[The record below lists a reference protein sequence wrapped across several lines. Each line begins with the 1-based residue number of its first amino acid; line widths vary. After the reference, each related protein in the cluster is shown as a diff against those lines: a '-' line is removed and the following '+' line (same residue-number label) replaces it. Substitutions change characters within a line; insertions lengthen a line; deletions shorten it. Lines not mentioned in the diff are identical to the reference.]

1 MINWR
6 RMLNVRAT
14 IVLALAVLLTSCSDD
29 KVAGGTTEDAG
40 LAIKNLDVAGLAQ
53 KGPFVKGSVVTL
65 QGVDCK
71 TMEFTDEVFKG
82 SVINNDGEY
91 VVENVSLSV
100 ACALLEVT
108 GYYLNENT
116 GKKSTGEISLHA
128 LTDLSDRKN
137 VNINVFTELEYKRV
151 MNLVTEKKMS
161 FADAKKQAEKEVL
174 AAFDVTAK
182 EGAFAPFEDLNI
194 FDEAED
200 NVALHDVSVM
210 LQADLDATELAERLE
225 NIAADIAKDGKW
237 DDRGS
242 SSNNTKD
249 SYLNPDIAYGEMTD
263 SRDGQV
269 YKTVKIGNQV
279 WMAQNLNYADS
290 VKTPSLKGK
299 SWCYNNDPE
308 KCAIAGRLYTWAAAI
323 DSVKLATDKDNPVDC
338 GNGKLCGLIGPLQ
351 GICPDGWLL
360 PSEKEWSEMD
370 KVVAGKAVQDTSG
383 KFFKTTKGWSGDNN
397 GTDVAGFSAMPAG
410 YRYGSFI
417 SWGSAAYF
425 WTSAEDNGNLTDW
438 DYNPAIAH
446 NRSFSTKDYYSISGL
461 YKYIGMSVRCV
472 KGESAPVFLEKEES
486 PKATYL
492 NPKIKYDSIVD
503 SRDGKVY
510 KTVKIGDQ
518 TWMAQNL
525 SYKMNGRFCY
535 KDSVKYCNNYG
546 GLYLWS
552 AAIGQFEAE
561 CDSKESCKIQG
572 ICPNGWHVPDTT
584 EWSKLYSAVGR
595 TPNAMQA
602 KGFDYWPDATD
613 DYGFSVIPAGNWFHD
628 GFYNLGFTGDFW
640 MSTRKDGGEPYYW
653 DLDSAVAGFKT
664 LISTQLRCSIRC
676 IKDDDGTVP
685 ESSSSSVIPASS
697 GNLPSSSSSLV
708 NAYLNPDVVYSE
720 MTDPRDGRVYKVAYI
735 DRRFWMAENLDYA
748 DSVSMPSLKGR
759 SWCYQNKPEN
769 CATMGRLY
777 SWAAA
782 IDSSKLAV
790 DGMDC
795 GAGKTC
801 GLRGPVQGVCPDG
814 WHLPTKV
821 EWVDMWEAIAGNEA
835 WNVAGSLLKSKT
847 GWNNEANGS
856 DDYGFSAAPAGFKA
870 GAAYGYLGEYARF
883 WSSTENE
890 EAENGSA
897 SSNRNA
903 YNVIYGLKDDP
914 QLSGDNKAYGMSVR
928 CVANDARLDWTVPK
942 ESYLNPDIDYG
953 ELTDSRDGQ
962 VYKTVKIG
970 NQTWMAQN
978 LNYADSVK
986 TPSLKGN
993 SWCFGDRPKRCN
1005 VGGRLYTWAA
1015 AIDSVGLA
1023 KNPDNP
1029 RDCGYNKECPF
1040 TESVHGICPDG
1051 WHLPS
1056 KAEFD
1061 TLVATVGGKE
1071 IAELNLR
1078 SRIGWSLY
1086 ETGSDSYGFSA
1097 IPVGRRLNDKESG
1110 NVEYLFSGLA
1120 VDFWSSSERYTG
1132 TEPSPT
1138 MMVYVLRVYD
1148 NQNSSPVVIVGKGAG
1163 YSIRCLKD

>member
-1 MINWR
+1 MIDWR

-14 IVLALAVLLTSCSDD
+14 FVLALAVLMAACSDD
-29 KVAGGTTEDAG
+29 KMSGGTTEDAG
-40 LAIKNLDVAGLAQ
+40 IIANLNVTGLAQ

-71 TMEFTDEVFKG
+71 TMEFTDEIFEG
-82 SVINNDGEY
+82 SVINDDGEY
-91 VVENVSLSV
+91 VVENVNLSV

-116 GKKSTGEISLHA
+116 GKKSTGEVSLHA

-151 MNLVTEKKMS
+151 MNLVTEKKVS
-161 FADAKKQAEKEVL
+161 FADAKKQAEREVL
-174 AAFDVTAK
+174 TAFDVNA
-182 EGAFAPFEDLNI
+182 ENGDFSLFEDLDVFEKGKAN
-194 FDEAED
+194 E
-200 NVALHDVSVM
+200 ALHDVSVM
-210 LQADLDATELAERLE
+210 LQADLDASELSERLE
-225 NIAADIAKDGKW
+225 NIAADIAKDGEW
-237 DDRGS
+237 NDRASVIPASSSSTEGKGTRSSS
-242 SSNNTKD
+242 SSNVIASEAKQSSDSTKD
-249 SYLNPDIAYGEMTD
+249 SYLNPDIVYGEMTD
-263 SRDGQV
+263 PRDGQV

-370 KVVAGKAVQDTSG
+370 KAVAGKAVQDTSG
-383 KFFKTTKGWSGDNN
+383 KFFKTTNGWSGDRN

-410 YRYGSFI
+410 YRYGSFN

-535 KDSVKYCNNYG
+535 RDSVKYCNSYG

-602 KGFDYWPDATD
+602 KGFDYWPEATD

-653 DLDSAVAGFKT
+653 DLDFEVAGFKT

-676 IKDDDGTVP
+676 IKDDDESVP
-685 ESSSSSVIPASS
+685 
-697 GNLPSSSSSLV
+697 
-708 NAYLNPDVVYSE
+708 
-720 MTDPRDGRVYKVAYI
+720 
-735 DRRFWMAENLDYA
+735 
-748 DSVSMPSLKGR
+748 
-759 SWCYQNKPEN
+759 
-769 CATMGRLY
+769 
-777 SWAAA
+777 
-782 IDSSKLAV
+782 LAV
-790 DGMDC
+790 PC
-795 GAGKTC
+795 KTETEDNC
-801 GLRGPVQGVCPDG
+801 
-814 WHLPTKV
+814 
-821 EWVDMWEAIAGNEA
+821 E
-835 WNVAGSLLKSKT
+835 
-847 GWNNEANGS
+847 
-856 DDYGFSAAPAGFKA
+856 YG
-870 GAAYGYLGEYARF
+870 
-883 WSSTENE
+883 T
-890 EAENGSA
+890 
-897 SSNRNA
+897 
-903 YNVIYGLKDDP
+903 
-914 QLSGDNKAYGMSVR
+914 LS
-928 CVANDARLDWTVPK
+928 
-942 ESYLNPDIDYG
+942 
-953 ELTDSRDGQ
+953 DSRDGQ
-962 VYKTVKIG
+962 TYKTVKIG
-970 NQTWMAQN
+970 DQVWMAEN
-978 LNYADSVK
+978 LNYEN
-986 TPSLKGN
+986 GN
-993 SWCFGDRPKRCN
+993 SMCYSDGSTKC
-1005 VGGRLYTWAA
+1005 GKSGRIYTWDAA
-1015 AIDSVGLA
+1015 
-1023 KNPDNP
+1023 
-1029 RDCGYNKECPF
+1029 KEVCP
-1040 TESVHGICPDG
+1040 SG
-1051 WHLPS
+1051 WHLP
-1056 KAEFD
+1056 D
-1061 TLVATVGGKE
+1061 TTEWAALFSAVGTRGM
-1071 IAELNLR
+1071 AGRNLK
-1078 SRIGWSLY
+1078 STTGWADD
-1086 ETGSDSYGFSA
+1086 GNGVDAYGFSVLPIA
-1097 IPVGRRLNDKESG
+1097 FWDVSEFIARDE
-1110 NVEYLFSGLA
+1110 FA
-1120 VDFWSSSERYTG
+1120 MFWSS
-1132 TEPSPT
+1132 TEVDSDEAELQEFY
-1138 MMVYVLRVYD
+1138 MSYDSVLHGSFSKKMALSV
-1148 NQNSSPVVIVGKGAG
+1148 
-1163 YSIRCLKD
+1163 RCLKD

>member
-1 MINWR
+1 MG
-6 RMLNVRAT
+6 
-14 IVLALAVLLTSCSDD
+14 
-29 KVAGGTTEDAG
+29 KYG
-40 LAIKNLDVAGLAQ
+40 LA
-53 KGPFVKGSVVTL
+53 
-65 QGVDCK
+65 
-71 TMEFTDEVFKG
+71 
-82 SVINNDGEY
+82 
-91 VVENVSLSV
+91 
-100 ACALLEVT
+100 
-108 GYYLNENT
+108 
-116 GKKSTGEISLHA
+116 
-128 LTDLSDRKN
+128 
-137 VNINVFTELEYKRV
+137 
-151 MNLVTEKKMS
+151 
-161 FADAKKQAEKEVL
+161 
-174 AAFDVTAK
+174 
-182 EGAFAPFEDLNI
+182 
-194 FDEAED
+194 
-200 NVALHDVSVM
+200 
-210 LQADLDATELAERLE
+210 
-225 NIAADIAKDGKW
+225 
-237 DDRGS
+237 S
-242 SSNNTKD
+242 SSSSFNDSTKD
-249 SYLNPDIAYGEMTD
+249 SYLNPDIEYGEMTD

-535 KDSVKYCNNYG
+535 KDSVKYCNSYG

-653 DLDSAVAGFKT
+653 DLDSEVAGFKT

-676 IKDDDGTVP
+676 IKDDDETVP

-697 GNLPSSSSSLV
+697 GNLPSSSSWS
-708 NAYLNPDVVYSE
+708 
-720 MTDPRDGRVYKVAYI
+720 K
-735 DRRFWMAENLDYA
+735 
-748 DSVSMPSLKGR
+748 
-759 SWCYQNKPEN
+759 
-769 CATMGRLY
+769 ATG
-777 SWAAA
+777 
-782 IDSSKLAV
+782 SSSSSITLATP
-790 DGMDC
+790 C
-795 GAGKTC
+795 KT
-801 GLRGPVQGVCPDG
+801 
-814 WHLPTKV
+814 
-821 EWVDMWEAIAGNEA
+821 
-835 WNVAGSLLKSKT
+835 
-847 GWNNEANGS
+847 
-856 DDYGFSAAPAGFKA
+856 
-870 GAAYGYLGEYARF
+870 
-883 WSSTENE
+883 
-890 EAENGSA
+890 EAEDNCE
-897 SSNRNA
+897 
-903 YNVIYGLKDDP
+903 YGTL
-914 QLSGDNKAYGMSVR
+914 A
-928 CVANDARLDWTVPK
+928 
-942 ESYLNPDIDYG
+942 
-953 ELTDSRDGQ
+953 DSRDGQ
-962 VYKTVKIG
+962 TYKTVKIG
-970 NQTWMAQN
+970 DQVWMAEN
-978 LNYADSVK
+978 LNYEN
-986 TPSLKGN
+986 GN
-993 SWCFGDRPKRCN
+993 SMCYSDDTTKCSKS
-1005 VGGRLYTWAA
+1005 GRIYTWDAA
-1015 AIDSVGLA
+1015 
-1023 KNPDNP
+1023 
-1029 RDCGYNKECPF
+1029 KEVCP
-1040 TESVHGICPDG
+1040 SG
-1051 WHLPS
+1051 WHLPDS
-1056 KAEFD
+1056 LEWEALFSAVGTRGKA
-1061 TLVATVGGKE
+1061 GR
-1071 IAELNLR
+1071 NLK
-1078 SRIGWSLY
+1078 STTGWADN
-1086 ETGSDSYGFSA
+1086 GNGVDAYGFSVLPIA
-1097 IPVGRRLNDKESG
+1097 FWDVSEFIARD
-1110 NVEYLFSGLA
+1110 EYA
-1120 VDFWSSSERYTG
+1120 KFWSS
-1132 TEPSPT
+1132 TEVGADKAELQDFYMS
-1138 MMVYVLRVYD
+1138 YDSVLHGSFSKKMALSV
-1148 NQNSSPVVIVGKGAG
+1148 
-1163 YSIRCLKD
+1163 RCVKD

>member
-1 MINWR
+1 MKSVVKVFD
-6 RMLNVRAT
+6 LF
-14 IVLALAVLLTSCSDD
+14 LALALAMLMASCSDD
-29 KVAGGTTEDAG
+29 KMAGGTTEDAG
-40 LAIKNLDVAGLAQ
+40 IIADLDVAGLAQ

-82 SVINNDGEY
+82 AVINDDGEY

-108 GYYLNENT
+108 GYYLNEST
-116 GKKSTGEISLHA
+116 GKKSTGEITLHT
-128 LTDLSDRKN
+128 LTDLSGRES

-151 MNLVTEKKMS
+151 MKLVTEKKKS

-174 AAFDVTAK
+174 AAFDVK
-182 EGAFAPFEDLNI
+182 GDFVPFEDLDI
-194 FDEAED
+194 FENGKDD
-200 NVALHDVSVM
+200 VALLDVSIM

-237 DDRGS
+237 DDRSSVIPAS
-242 SSNNTKD
+242 SSSTEGRESNSSIKD
-249 SYLNPDIAYGEMTD
+249 TYLNPGIAYGEMTD

-269 YKTVKIGNQV
+269 YKTIKIGKQV
-279 WMAQNLNYADS
+279 WMAQNLNYEAA
-290 VKTPSLKGK
+290 TGY
-299 SWCYNNDPE
+299 CYNDSAEYCE
-308 KCAIAGRLYTWAAAI
+308 KYGRLYTWAA
-323 DSVKLATDKDNPVDC
+323 SVDKSE
-338 GNGKLCGLIGPLQ
+338 KECGLGNECNLASGNIR
-351 GICPDGWLL
+351 GICPDGWYL
-360 PSEKEWSEMD
+360 PSEDDFETLI
-370 KVVAGKAVQDTSG
+370 KAVGGEKGASAKLKSLSG
-383 KFFKTTKGWSGDNN
+383 WRDDDGESGN
-397 GTDVAGFSAMPAG
+397 GTDAFGFSALPVGVGMQG
-410 YRYGSFI
+410 YYGEGYGTQF
-417 SWGSAAYF
+417 WGSTECGPGNAADKGY
-425 WTSAEDNGNLTDW
+425 SCASIMSLEYDDVDVDL
-438 DYNPAIAH
+438 
-446 NRSFSTKDYYSISGL
+446 RSYAAKDF
-461 YKYIGMSVRCV
+461 KFSVRCI
-472 KGESAPVFLEKEES
+472 KEDGEFVPV
-486 PKATYL
+486 
-492 NPKIKYDSIVD
+492 
-503 SRDGKVY
+503 
-510 KTVKIGDQ
+510 
-518 TWMAQNL
+518 
-525 SYKMNGRFCY
+525 
-535 KDSVKYCNNYG
+535 
-546 GLYLWS
+546 
-552 AAIGQFEAE
+552 
-561 CDSKESCKIQG
+561 
-572 ICPNGWHVPDTT
+572 
-584 EWSKLYSAVGR
+584 
-595 TPNAMQA
+595 
-602 KGFDYWPDATD
+602 
-613 DYGFSVIPAGNWFHD
+613 
-628 GFYNLGFTGDFW
+628 
-640 MSTRKDGGEPYYW
+640 
-653 DLDSAVAGFKT
+653 
-664 LISTQLRCSIRC
+664 
-676 IKDDDGTVP
+676 
-685 ESSSSSVIPASS
+685 SSSSVIPASS
-697 GNLPSSSSSLV
+697 GNLPSSSSSTEGRGSSDSLV
-708 NAYLNPDVVYSE
+708 NAYLNPDVEYVE

-735 DRRFWMAENLDYA
+735 DRRYWMAENLDYA
-748 DSVSMPSLKGR
+748 DSVNMPSLKGR

-782 IDSSKLAV
+782 IDSSKLAA
-790 DGMDC
+790 DGEDC

-847 GWNNEANGS
+847 GWNNDANGS

-870 GAAYGYLGEYARF
+870 GAAYGYFGEYARF

-890 EAENGSA
+890 EAENGTA

-914 QLSGDNKAYGMSVR
+914 QLSGDDKAYGMSVR
-928 CVANDARLDWTVPK
+928 CVANDGRLDWTVPK

-993 SWCFGDRPKRCN
+993 SWCFGDKPKRCN

-1023 KNPDNP
+1023 KDPDNP
-1029 RDCGYNKECPF
+1029 RDCGKNKECPF

-1120 VDFWSSSERYTG
+1120 VDFWSSSECYTG

-1148 NQNSSPVVIVGKGAG
+1148 DQNSSPVVIVGKGAG
-1163 YSIRCLKD
+1163 YSVRCLKD

>member
-1 MINWR
+1 MIDWR

-40 LAIKNLDVAGLAQ
+40 IIADLDVAGLAQ

-71 TMEFTDEVFKG
+71 TMDFTDEVFEG

-91 VVENVSLSV
+91 VVENVNLSV
-100 ACALLEVT
+100 PCALLEVM
-108 GYYLNENT
+108 GHYLNENT
-116 GKKSTGEISLHA
+116 DKKSTGEISLHT

-151 MNLVTEKKMS
+151 MNLVTEKKMP

-174 AAFDVTAK
+174 TAFDVKAK
-182 EGAFAPFEDLNI
+182 EGDFALFEDLDV
-194 FDEAED
+194 FEKGKE

-210 LQADLDATELAERLE
+210 LQADLDASELAERLE

-237 DDRGS
+237 DDRASVIPASSGNLPSSSSSKQGS
-242 SSNNTKD
+242 SSSLKIASSSSSTEGRGSTSSTKD
-249 SYLNPDIAYGEMTD
+249 SYLNPDIEYGEMTD
-263 SRDGQV
+263 PRDGQV

-535 KDSVKYCNNYG
+535 KDSVKYCNSYG

-653 DLDSAVAGFKT
+653 DLDSEVAGFKT

-676 IKDDDGTVP
+676 IKDDDGTIP

-697 GNLPSSSSSLV
+697 GNLPSSSSWS
-708 NAYLNPDVVYSE
+708 
-720 MTDPRDGRVYKVAYI
+720 K
-735 DRRFWMAENLDYA
+735 
-748 DSVSMPSLKGR
+748 
-759 SWCYQNKPEN
+759 
-769 CATMGRLY
+769 ATG
-777 SWAAA
+777 
-782 IDSSKLAV
+782 SSSSSITLATP
-790 DGMDC
+790 C
-795 GAGKTC
+795 KT
-801 GLRGPVQGVCPDG
+801 
-814 WHLPTKV
+814 
-821 EWVDMWEAIAGNEA
+821 
-835 WNVAGSLLKSKT
+835 
-847 GWNNEANGS
+847 
-856 DDYGFSAAPAGFKA
+856 
-870 GAAYGYLGEYARF
+870 
-883 WSSTENE
+883 
-890 EAENGSA
+890 EAEDNCE
-897 SSNRNA
+897 
-903 YNVIYGLKDDP
+903 YGTL
-914 QLSGDNKAYGMSVR
+914 A
-928 CVANDARLDWTVPK
+928 
-942 ESYLNPDIDYG
+942 
-953 ELTDSRDGQ
+953 DSRDGQ
-962 VYKTVKIG
+962 TYKTVKIG
-970 NQTWMAQN
+970 DQVWMAEN
-978 LNYADSVK
+978 LNYEN
-986 TPSLKGN
+986 GN
-993 SWCFGDRPKRCN
+993 SMCYSDDSTKCGKS
-1005 VGGRLYTWAA
+1005 GRIYTWDAA
-1015 AIDSVGLA
+1015 
-1023 KNPDNP
+1023 
-1029 RDCGYNKECPF
+1029 KEVCP
-1040 TESVHGICPDG
+1040 SG
-1051 WHLPS
+1051 WHLPDS
-1056 KAEFD
+1056 LEWEALFSAVGTRGKA
-1061 TLVATVGGKE
+1061 GR
-1071 IAELNLR
+1071 NLK
-1078 SRIGWSLY
+1078 STTGWADN
-1086 ETGSDSYGFSA
+1086 GNGVDAYGFSVLPIA
-1097 IPVGRRLNDKESG
+1097 FWDVSEFIARD
-1110 NVEYLFSGLA
+1110 EYA
-1120 VDFWSSSERYTG
+1120 KFWSS
-1132 TEPSPT
+1132 TEVGADKAELQDFYMS
-1138 MMVYVLRVYD
+1138 YDSVLHGSFSKKMALSV
-1148 NQNSSPVVIVGKGAG
+1148 
-1163 YSIRCLKD
+1163 RCVKD

>member
-6 RMLNVRAT
+6 RMLNVRV
-14 IVLALAVLLTSCSDD
+14 IFVLALAVLMASCSDD

-71 TMEFTDEVFKG
+71 TMNFTDELFEG

-91 VVENVSLSV
+91 VVENVNLSV

-151 MNLVTEKKMS
+151 MNLVTKKKMS

-174 AAFDVTAK
+174 AAFDVNADD
-182 EGAFAPFEDLNI
+182 GDSALFEDLDV
-194 FDEAED
+194 FEKGKE

-210 LQADLDATELAERLE
+210 LQADLDATKLAERLE

-237 DDRGS
+237 DDRASVIPASSGNLPSLSSSKQGS
-242 SSNNTKD
+242 SSSLKIASSSSSTEGRGSTSSTKD
-249 SYLNPDIAYGEMTD
+249 SYLNPDIVYGEMTD
-263 SRDGQV
+263 PRDGQV

-299 SWCYNNDPE
+299 SWCYNNDSE

-351 GICPDGWLL
+351 GVCPDGWLL
-360 PSEKEWSEMD
+360 PSEKEWNEMD

-383 KFFKTTKGWSGDNN
+383 KFFKTTKGWSGDRN

-410 YRYGSFI
+410 YRYGSFN
-417 SWGSAAYF
+417 SWDSAAYF

-525 SYKMNGRFCY
+525 SYKMSGRFCY
-535 KDSVKYCNNYG
+535 RDSVKYCNSYG

-552 AAIGQFEAE
+552 AAIGKFEAE

-584 EWSKLYSAVGR
+584 EWSKLYSAMGR

-602 KGFDYWPDATD
+602 KGFDYWPEATD

-697 GNLPSSSSSLV
+697 GNLPSSSSVTL
-708 NAYLNPDVVYSE
+708 
-720 MTDPRDGRVYKVAYI
+720 
-735 DRRFWMAENLDYA
+735 
-748 DSVSMPSLKGR
+748 
-759 SWCYQNKPEN
+759 
-769 CATMGRLY
+769 ATP
-777 SWAAA
+777 
-782 IDSSKLAV
+782 
-790 DGMDC
+790 C
-795 GAGKTC
+795 KT
-801 GLRGPVQGVCPDG
+801 
-814 WHLPTKV
+814 
-821 EWVDMWEAIAGNEA
+821 
-835 WNVAGSLLKSKT
+835 
-847 GWNNEANGS
+847 
-856 DDYGFSAAPAGFKA
+856 
-870 GAAYGYLGEYARF
+870 
-883 WSSTENE
+883 
-890 EAENGSA
+890 EAEDNCEYGT
-897 SSNRNA
+897 
-903 YNVIYGLKDDP
+903 VIDD
-914 QLSGDNKAYGMSVR
+914 
-928 CVANDARLDWTVPK
+928 
-942 ESYLNPDIDYG
+942 
-953 ELTDSRDGQ
+953 RDGQ

-970 NQTWMAQN
+970 SQVWMAQN
-978 LNYADSVK
+978 LNYAYTGIPNTYEEYTSDS
-986 TPSLKGN
+986 S
-993 SWCFGDRPKRCN
+993 SWCYDNDPANCAKY
-1005 VGGRLYTWAA
+1005 GRLYTWAA
-1015 AIDSVGLA
+1015 AMDSVGEWKA
-1023 KNPDNP
+1023 NGKG
-1029 RDCGYNKECPF
+1029 CGFGLKCSPTYP
-1040 TESVHGICPDG
+1040 VRGICPKG
-1051 WHLPS
+1051 WHLPDTTEWTVLIKEVGGWSVAGKMLKTTSGWNEDVQITGKHVEVYSNGTDDYSFGGLPVGYYAGVFENEGNISHLWTSVERDSS
-1056 KAEFD
+1056 KAYN
-1061 TLVATVGGKE
+1061 VG
-1071 IAELNLR
+1071 LLC
-1078 SRIGWSLY
+1078 
-1086 ETGSDSYGFSA
+1086 GSDGVTLAYYNEGLGFS
-1097 IPVGRRLNDKESG
+1097 V
-1110 NVEYLFSGLA
+1110 
-1120 VDFWSSSERYTG
+1120 
-1132 TEPSPT
+1132 
-1138 MMVYVLRVYD
+1138 
-1148 NQNSSPVVIVGKGAG
+1148 
-1163 YSIRCLKD
+1163 RCVKD

>member
-14 IVLALAVLLTSCSDD
+14 FVLALAVLMAACSDD
-29 KVAGGTTEDAG
+29 KMAGGTTEDAG
-40 LAIKNLDVAGLAQ
+40 VIANLDVAGLAQ

-71 TMEFTDEVFKG
+71 TMDFTDEVFKG
-82 SVINNDGEY
+82 AVINDDGEY
-91 VVENVSLSV
+91 VVENVNLSV
-100 ACALLEVT
+100 VCALLEVT

-161 FADAKKQAEKEVL
+161 FVEAKKQAEKEVL
-174 AAFDVTAK
+174 TAFDVNA
-182 EGAFAPFEDLNI
+182 EDDDFALFEDLDV
-194 FDEAED
+194 FEKGKE
-200 NVALHDVSVM
+200 NVALHDVGVM
-210 LQADLDATELAERLE
+210 LQADLDASELAERLE

-237 DDRGS
+237 DNRSSVIPSSSGNLPSSSSSKQGS
-242 SSNNTKD
+242 SSSLKIASSSSSTEGRGSTSSTKD
-249 SYLNPDIAYGEMTD
+249 SYLNPDIEYGEMTD
-263 SRDGQV
+263 PRDGQV

-535 KDSVKYCNNYG
+535 KDSVKYCNSYG

-653 DLDSAVAGFKT
+653 DLDSEVAGFKT

-676 IKDDDGTVP
+676 IKDDDETVP

-697 GNLPSSSSSLV
+697 GNLPSSSSWSK
-708 NAYLNPDVVYSE
+708 ATGSSSS
-720 MTDPRDGRVYKVAYI
+720 
-735 DRRFWMAENLDYA
+735 
-748 DSVSMPSLKGR
+748 SVTLATSCKT
-759 SWCYQNKPEN
+759 ETEDN
-769 CATMGRLY
+769 C
-777 SWAAA
+777 
-782 IDSSKLAV
+782 
-790 DGMDC
+790 
-795 GAGKTC
+795 
-801 GLRGPVQGVCPDG
+801 
-814 WHLPTKV
+814 
-821 EWVDMWEAIAGNEA
+821 E
-835 WNVAGSLLKSKT
+835 
-847 GWNNEANGS
+847 
-856 DDYGFSAAPAGFKA
+856 YG
-870 GAAYGYLGEYARF
+870 
-883 WSSTENE
+883 T
-890 EAENGSA
+890 
-897 SSNRNA
+897 
-903 YNVIYGLKDDP
+903 
-914 QLSGDNKAYGMSVR
+914 
-928 CVANDARLDWTVPK
+928 
-942 ESYLNPDIDYG
+942 
-953 ELTDSRDGQ
+953 LTDSRDGQ
-962 VYKTVKIG
+962 TYKTVKIG
-970 NQTWMAQN
+970 DQVWMAEN
-978 LNYADSVK
+978 LNYEN
-986 TPSLKGN
+986 GN
-993 SWCFGDRPKRCN
+993 SMCYSDDTTKCSKS
-1005 VGGRLYTWAA
+1005 GRIYTWDAA
-1015 AIDSVGLA
+1015 
-1023 KNPDNP
+1023 
-1029 RDCGYNKECPF
+1029 KEVCP
-1040 TESVHGICPDG
+1040 SG
-1051 WHLPS
+1051 WHLPDS
-1056 KAEFD
+1056 LEWEALFSAVGTRGKA
-1061 TLVATVGGKE
+1061 GR
-1071 IAELNLR
+1071 NLK
-1078 SRIGWSLY
+1078 STTGWADN
-1086 ETGSDSYGFSA
+1086 GNGVDAYGFSVLPIA
-1097 IPVGRRLNDKESG
+1097 FWDVSEFIARD
-1110 NVEYLFSGLA
+1110 EYA
-1120 VDFWSSSERYTG
+1120 KFWSS
-1132 TEPSPT
+1132 TEVGADKAELQDFYMS
-1138 MMVYVLRVYD
+1138 YDSVLHGSFSKKMALSV
-1148 NQNSSPVVIVGKGAG
+1148 
-1163 YSIRCLKD
+1163 RCVKD